1 MAYFINFTELNSPE
15 IQERLS
21 NIPKCPGTCFFIDV
35 VNSTGIKHNN
45 SIEYWGRILN
55 NTFNFIS
62 ILKDLS
68 SNIIKG
74 IGDEIMVYIPD
85 KEMAKH
91 TLYNDYFSILWDLF
105 YTIENLKNIPLKDDF
120 LTCKA
125 GIHYCEDAY
134 NITFLKD
141 VNDYYGKDID
151 LTARLMSKTKANRIV
166 VSEVFYKKIRQE
178 YENTYKGFHDKVFK
192 KISEK
197 YIEDFKGF
205 PYSTEF
211 RVIDV

>member
-1 MAYFINFTELNSPE
+1 MAYFINFTELNSPDVRE
-15 IQERLS
+15 KLRS
-21 NIPKCPGTCFFIDV
+21 IPKCPGTCFFIDV
-35 VNSTGIKHNN
+35 VNSTGIKHNS

-85 KEMAKH
+85 KEMVKH
-91 TLYNDYFSILWDLF
+91 SLYNDYFSILWDLF

-125 GIHYCEDAY
+125 GIHYCTDVY

-141 VNDYYGKDID
+141 VNDYYGTDID

-166 VSEVFYKKIRQE
+166 VSEVFYKKIRKE
-178 YENTYKGFHDKVFK
+178 YENTYKGFHDKVFN

-205 PYSTEF
+205 PDSTVF